1 MPLIALMRDEF
12 SVMKLKTGASGR
24 SKKGRESYVEVTDAD
39 GVPVRI
45 RGRLETKARRSYVQG
60 RIEKTADAQMVMERR
75 ADDLPEP
82 EQYVVLDDGSRFKII
97 EKEQDRMLGLT
108 NSFVRLTLM
117 ETRTKVPATQKTGG

>member
-1 MPLIALMRDEF
+1 MVLLALMRDEF
-12 SVMKLKTGASGR
+12 SVMKLKAGASGR
-24 SKKGRESYVEVTDAD
+24 SKRGKETYEEVTDAD
-39 GVPVRI
+39 GVPVRL

-82 EQYVVLDDGSRFKII
+82 EQYVVLDDGRRFKII
-97 EKEQDRMLGLT
+97 EKEQDRMLGLS